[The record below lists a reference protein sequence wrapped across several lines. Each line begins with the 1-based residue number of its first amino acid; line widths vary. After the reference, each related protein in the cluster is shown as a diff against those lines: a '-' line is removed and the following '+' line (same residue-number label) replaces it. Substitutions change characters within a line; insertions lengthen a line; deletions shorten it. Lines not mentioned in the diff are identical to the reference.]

1 MSLFWQLQKKLFQS
15 SLTGDDIASHV
26 LAFLI
31 CEMCMELKFC
41 LAYFATTGITAAQ
54 LLPLFWEE
62 VCTLELAYNLWV
74 IAIASDG
81 ASPNR
86 LHKSLHKVADKG
98 ECYCTVNLY
107 APHLKSP
114 M

>member
-1 MSLFWQLQKKLFQS
+1 MPFMSLFWQLQKKLFQS
-15 SLTGDDIASHV
+15 SLTGDDVASHA

-31 CEMCMELKFC
+31 CGMCMELKFC
-41 LAYFATTGITAAQ
+41 LAYFATTAAQ
-54 LLPLFWEE
+54 LLPLFWEA
-62 VCTLELAYNLWV
+62 VCILELTCNLWV

-86 LHKSLHKVADKG
+86 LHKSLRGVADKD
-98 ECYCTVNLY
+98 ECYRTVNLY
-107 APHLKSP
+107 APHLKRP